1 MSELLVAPPLSTSTD
16 PMLPAPY
23 RVVENYQE
31 TADVCTL
38 RVEPADGRP
47 CLRFEPAQFGMVGIP
62 GLGEVPIS
70 YSSDPDV
77 ADSVTCT
84 IRAAGAITD
93 ALTAS
98 EPGDIVSMR
107 GPYGVPWPIHR
118 SVDMHL
124 LVIAGGLG
132 MAPLRSLM
140 VVAARM
146 SARLAS
152 ISLIYG
158 AREPSEFLFKKDIK
172 AWEDDSGVNALLT
185 VDHPTEQWD
194 KNVGVVTT
202 LFDETI
208 DQPWET
214 VAMMCGP
221 DVMLGAGSIAL
232 GRVGVPA
239 HQIWVTMERNMKC
252 AIGLCGHCQF
262 GGLFLC
268 KDGPVFRYD
277 RIARMFAVPEV

>member
-1 MSELLVAPPLSTSTD
+1 MSETLTAPPTVVPID
-16 PMLPAPY
+16 PMLPRPY
-23 RVVENYQE
+23 RITENFAE
-31 TADVCTL
+31 THDVHTL
-38 RVEPADGRP
+38 RFEPADGDP
-47 CLRFEPAQFGMVGIP
+47 CLRFEPAQFGMVGVP

-70 YSSDPDV
+70 YSSDPDD
-77 ADSVTCT
+77 AEYVTCT
-84 IRAAGAITD
+84 IRAAGAITH
-93 ALTAS
+93 ALTSAA
-98 EPGDIVSMR
+98 PGDVVSMR

-118 SVDMHL
+118 SVGMHL

-140 VVAARM
+140 VVASRM
-146 SARLAS
+146 ADRFAS

-158 AREPSEFLFKKDIK
+158 ARDPSEFLFKNDLER
-172 AWEDDSGVNALLT
+172 WEGDFGVTTLLT
-185 VDHPTEQWD
+185 VDRPTDHWD

-202 LFDETI
+202 LFDEAI
-208 DQPWET
+208 RQPWET
-214 VAMMCGP
+214 AAMMCGP

>member
-1 MSELLVAPPLSTSTD
+1 
-16 PMLPAPY
+16 MLPRPY
-23 RVVENYQE
+23 RITENFAE
-31 TADVCTL
+31 THDVRTL
-38 RVEPADGRP
+38 RFEPADVEP
-47 CLRFEPAQFGMVGIP
+47 CLRFEPAQFGMVGVP

-70 YSSDPDV
+70 YSSDPDEP
-77 ADSVTCT
+77 DSVTCT
-84 IRAAGAITD
+84 IRAAGAITH
-93 ALTAS
+93 ALTS
-98 EPGDIVSMR
+98 TEPGDIVSMR

-124 LVIAGGLG
+124 MVIAGGLG
-132 MAPLRSLM
+132 MAPLRSMLI
-140 VVAARM
+140 VASRM
-146 SARLAS
+146 SERLAS

-158 AREPSEFLFKKDIK
+158 AREPEEFLCKPDIVG
-172 AWEDDSGVNALLT
+172 WEADSGVNARLT
-185 VDHPTEQWD
+185 VDHPTEEWD

-202 LFDETI
+202 LFDDTI